1 MVAPLDPSHSKD
13 SHAMRLDRRQS
24 LRSFGAT
31 ALALAIGGVATIASP
46 DAEAAKRR
54 ASGPSSA
61 AGPRRA
67 KSGRNTWTFHRGS
80 EEMTNDRDRRL
91 ARECRNLPNAGAC
104 AGFGR

>member
-1 MVAPLDPSHSKD
+1 
-13 SHAMRLDRRQS
+13 MRLDRRQS

-31 ALALAIGGVATIASP
+31 ALTLAIGGIAAIASP

-54 ASGPSSA
+54 AKATTSASSPRSA
-61 AGPRRA
+61 KAGRA
-67 KSGRNTWTFHRGS
+67 TWKFHRGS
-80 EEMTNDRDRRL
+80 EEMPNDRDRRL